1 MRGGTGRS
9 DCAMQTIKRGNGEH
23 ILARREPALLKF
35 APLAFGV
42 VIAARLVASSCFGL
56 RNRQP
61 LDPRRAA

>member
-1 MRGGTGRS
+1 
-9 DCAMQTIKRGNGEH
+9 MQTIKRGNGEH

-42 VIAARLVASSCFGL
+42 VVAAGLVASSCFGL